1 MWGPQRDLLVFS
13 KQPHV
18 VEKVRHE
25 SYETRQGLFLME
37 ESLMLLLMLLVA
49 SSSCNCTS
57 LVCSGILS
65 QHSSYWPAIPWPLR
79 LPHKEAGEARVGCC

>member
-13 KQPHV
+13 KHPHV
-18 VEKVRHE
+18 IEKVRHE
-25 SYETRQGLFLME
+25 SRETRQGFFLME
-37 ESLMLLLMLLVA
+37 ESLILLLVLLVA
-49 SSSCNCTS
+49 SSSCTS

-79 LPHKEAGEARVGCC
+79 LPQKEAGEARVGCC